1 MGTENKDDSK
11 PAFSWT
17 DHKTG
22 GIAAA
27 IMLVASML
35 STGGLHLVSEKAVH
49 DPDCVSKSTFER
61 EKALI
66 EERVNSRDQSL
77 NIEIRDR
84 IDTRLDSRLSYE
96 MSTVREELR
105 RNQTRLDALLEQ
117 TARMSAILD
126 GTNPGTVTR

>member
-1 MGTENKDDSK
+1 MGTESKDDSK

-22 GIAAA
+22 GVAAA

-35 STGGLHLVSEKAVH
+35 STGGFHLVSEKAT
-49 DPDCVSKSTFER
+49 DPDCVSKSTFDR

-126 GTNPGTVTR
+126 GKQPGTVTR